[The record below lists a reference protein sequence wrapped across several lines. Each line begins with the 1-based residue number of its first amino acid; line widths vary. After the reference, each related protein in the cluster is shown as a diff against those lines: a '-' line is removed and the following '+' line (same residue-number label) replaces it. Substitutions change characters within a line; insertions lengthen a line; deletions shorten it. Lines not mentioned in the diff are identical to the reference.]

1 MNHNTI
7 VRNFKDNKITIRK
20 LFSRDVKNA
29 KKFQDFINSLVLEEA
44 KISINKEKTLK
55 EEKQWLMEKIKAI
68 KNHKEVFLVAECDNK
83 IIGSTSIDLG
93 RWRESHVGNFG
104 ITIKK
109 DYRGIGLGKYLICKI
124 LKLAKKE
131 LKPKPK
137 IIRLGVFP
145 DNKPAMGLYKK
156 VGFKEVAR
164 IPKQIQYKGKLLGEV
179 IMLLY
184 L

>member
-1 MNHNTI
+1 MSHNI
-7 VRNFKDNKITIRK
+7 AVRDFKDNKIIIRK
-20 LFSRDVKNA
+20 LFLRDVKNA
-29 KKFQDFINSLVLEEA
+29 KKFQDFINSLILEEA
-44 KISINKEKTLK
+44 KISINKEKTLR
-55 EEKQWLMEKIKAI
+55 EEKQWLVEKLKAI
-68 KNHKEVFLVAECDNK
+68 KNRKEVFLVAECGNK
-83 IIGSTSIDLG
+83 IIGSTGIDLG
-93 RWRESHVGNFG
+93 KWREAHVGNFG

-109 DYRGIGLGKYLICKI
+109 GYRGIGLGKYLIYEI

-131 LKPKPK
+131 LRPKPK
-137 IIRLGVFP
+137 VIKLSVFP
-145 DNKPAMGLYKK
+145 NNKPAMGLYKK